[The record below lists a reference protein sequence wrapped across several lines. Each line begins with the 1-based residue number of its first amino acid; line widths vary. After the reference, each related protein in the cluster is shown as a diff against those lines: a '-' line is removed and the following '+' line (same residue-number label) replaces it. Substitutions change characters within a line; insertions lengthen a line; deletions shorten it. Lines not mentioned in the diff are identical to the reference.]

1 MTLVAICVAIPQ
13 RVRLSGTV
21 LEIWRLKHN
30 GVTNLNFWHHVTSSV
45 TWSFDSLRW
54 SIMTMRSLHLWRLQ

>member
-30 GVTNLNFWHHVTSSV
+30 GVTNLNF
-45 TWSFDSLRW
+45 
-54 SIMTMRSLHLWRLQ
+54 